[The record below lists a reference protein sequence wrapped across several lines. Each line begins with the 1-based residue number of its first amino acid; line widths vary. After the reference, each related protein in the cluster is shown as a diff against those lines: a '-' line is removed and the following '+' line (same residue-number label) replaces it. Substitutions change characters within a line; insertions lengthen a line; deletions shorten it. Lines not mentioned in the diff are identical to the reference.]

1 MVLIVCP
8 EIPYILY
15 MHSLISDSQKR
26 NQIGWLPLSG
36 GVSEEWV
43 AQSIKQIAKGRITTK

>member
-15 MHSLISDSQKR
+15 MHSLISDSQKC
-26 NQIGWLPLSG
+26 NQVGWLPLSG
-36 GVSEEWV
+36 GISEVWV